1 MDGYTDTQHTALLEL
16 IRLLTEQEEE
26 GRKEKEEVEVEER
39 ARR

>member
-1 MDGYTDTQHTALLEL
+1 MDGYTAHCAFRVDKIAYGAGGG
-16 IRLLTEQEEE
+16 